1 MQCQTTIANADEMA
15 GAGITFTVKKNTAGM
30 QVVLKHIQF
39 QKDNKSHIG
48 KLENL

>member
-15 GAGITFTVKKNTAGM
+15 GADITFTVKKNTAGM